1 MFGVTTCSEIFHLCS
16 LNFSNFILSDDS
28 WAVLKHRLEQERAA
42 TESFQAR
49 LAAAISPTAGL
60 ASPCHFGAYISPI
73 QVSSKENIVDSK
85 KSKNLLVSSVLNE
98 PCVSPESHL
107 MATPRRSL
115 PRKDRSEMLS
125 LRRHKNV
132 AVKIQGDVSRI
143 SSSMEDMDATA
154 SQQEDDRMLWA
165 ESSMSEKVMT
175 IQERIASQKQEDVL
189 FEMKLRRMMESS
201 PLLLWCF

>member
-1 MFGVTTCSEIFHLCS
+1 
-16 LNFSNFILSDDS
+16 
-28 WAVLKHRLEQERAA
+28 
-42 TESFQAR
+42 
-49 LAAAISPTAGL
+49 
-60 ASPCHFGAYISPI
+60 
-73 QVSSKENIVDSK
+73 
-85 KSKNLLVSSVLNE
+85 
-98 PCVSPESHL
+98 

-132 AVKIQGDVSRI
+132 AVEIQGDVSRI

-201 PLLLWCF
+201 PLLL